1 VVCRVSG
8 GGRGVFDIDEEGVL
22 NMILSDVRTLRF
34 FVNGTWEESSGE
46 ARTVMNPSTGEVIA
60 RVPFATAAEVD
71 RTVRAAHEAFLK
83 WREVPVVER
92 VQVLYRYKALLEKH
106 TDHVARILAT
116 ENGKVFED
124 AKTEVKR
131 AIQMVEVACGMP
143 TLMMGDSLE
152 NVSRGIDSQSIR
164 QPLGVCAG
172 ITPFNFPAMV
182 PMWMFPFA
190 IACGNSFI
198 LKPSEKVPMTPTRTA
213 ELLEEAGIPAGVFN
227 VIHGGKASVDALMA
241 HPLVR
246 AVSFVGSSPIAKYVY
261 EESAKHGKRV
271 QALGGA
277 KNHLVVMADADM
289 DKSVEAIMSSA
300 FGAAGER
307 CLAGSVLVPVG
318 EAAGPLLEK
327 LVAAAKALPV
337 GDSMDAGTGM
347 GPLVTGEHRDK
358 VAGYIENG
366 VAEGAQALCDGRSA
380 AKGSEGFFLGPT
392 IFDHVTPKMTIAREE
407 IFGPVLAVI
416 RAKTLD
422 EAITLVNS
430 SEFGNTTSI
439 FTSDG
444 KSARE
449 YCSRVECGMVGV
461 NIGVAAPMAFFPFS
475 GWKQSFF
482 GDLHAHGKDAVAF
495 YTEQKV
501 IMTRWF

>member
-1 VVCRVSG
+1 
-8 GGRGVFDIDEEGVL
+8 
-22 NMILSDVRTLRF
+22 MIATDTLQF
-34 FVNGTWEESSGE
+34 YVNGKWEDSKGDCHP
-46 ARTVMNPSTGEVIA
+46 VMNPAIGQVIA
-60 RVPFATAAEVD
+60 QVPYATAAEVD
-71 RTVRAAHEAFLK
+71 RVAKFAHAAFLK
-83 WREVPVVER
+83 WREVPVVDR
-92 VQVLYRYKALLEKH
+92 VQVLYRYKTLLEKNV
-106 TDHVARILAT
+106 DDVARILST
-116 ENGKVFED
+116 ENGKTLDD
-124 AKTEVKR
+124 ARASVRR

-172 ITPFNFPAMV
+172 ISPFNFPAMV

-190 IACGNSFI
+190 IACGNTFI
-198 LKPSEKVPMTPTRTA
+198 LKPSEKVPMTPARTC
-213 ELLEEAGIPAGVFN
+213 ELLHDAGIPEGVFN
-227 VIHGGKASVDALMA
+227 LIHGDRVAVDTLLE

-246 AVSFVGSSPIAKYVY
+246 AVSFVGSSPVAKHVY
-261 EESAKHGKRV
+261 ETAAKHGKRV

-277 KNHLVVMADADM
+277 KNHLVVTPGANLE
-289 DKSVEAIMSSA
+289 KSVEAIISSA

-318 EAAGPLLEK
+318 DVAEPLLDLLLATTKK
-327 LVAAAKALPV
+327 LHV
-337 GDSMDAGTGM
+337 GDGTEAGVDM
-347 GPLVTGEHRDK
+347 GPVVTDDHRK
-358 VAGYIENG
+358 KIVGYIEKG
-366 VAEGAQALCDGRSA
+366 VAEGAEPLCDGRNL
-380 AKGSEGFFLGPT
+380 KGSGYFVGPT
-392 IFDHVTPKMTIAREE
+392 IFDRVTPQMTIAKEE
-407 IFGPVLAVI
+407 IFGPVLSVI
-416 RAKTLD
+416 RVKTLD
-422 EAITLVNS
+422 EAIDLVNS
-430 SEFGNTTSI
+430 SKFGNTTSI

-449 YCSRVECGMVGV
+449 YASRIECGMVGV

-475 GWKQSFF
+475 GWKNSFF

>member
-1 VVCRVSG
+1 
-8 GGRGVFDIDEEGVL
+8 
-22 NMILSDVRTLRF
+22 MIATETSVQTLKF
-34 FVNGTWEESSGE
+34 FVNGKWEDGTGSPLHPV
-46 ARTVMNPSTGEVIA
+46 TNPATGAAIA
-60 RVPFATAAEVD
+60 QVPYATAAQVD
-71 RTVRAAHEAFLK
+71 RAVKLAHDAFLK
-83 WREVPVVER
+83 WREVPVIDR

-106 TDHVARILAT
+106 LEDVARILST
-116 ENGKVFED
+116 ENGKIIDD
-124 AKTEVKR
+124 ARTEVR
-131 AIQMVEVACGMP
+131 RGIQMVEVACGMP

-152 NVSRGIDSQSIR
+152 NVSRGIDSITIR

-198 LKPSEKVPMTPTRTA
+198 LKPSEKVPMTPARTA
-213 ELLEEAGIPAGVFN
+213 ELLHEAGLPDGVYN
-227 VIHGGKASVDALMA
+227 VIHGDKIAVDALLE

-261 EESAKHGKRV
+261 QQSAKHGKRV

-277 KNHLVVMADADM
+277 KNHLVVMPDANLE
-289 DKSVEAIMSSA
+289 KSVEAIMSSA

-318 EAAGPLLEK
+318 GVAEPLLK
-327 LVAAAKALPV
+327 LLVAKAKALHM
-337 GDSMDAGTGM
+337 GDGAKDGVEL
-347 GPLVTGEHRDK
+347 GPLVTGDHRDK
-358 VAGYIENG
+358 VTGYIEKG
-366 VAEGAQALCDGRSA
+366 VAEGAKPLCDGREA
-380 AKGSEGFFLGPT
+380 AKGSSGFFLGAT
-392 IFDHVTPKMTIAREE
+392 IFDHVTPQMTIAKEE
-407 IFGPVLAVI
+407 IFGPVLSVI
-416 RAKTLD
+416 RVKTLD
-422 EAITLVNS
+422 DAIGLVNS
-430 SEFGNTTSI
+430 SPFGNTTSI
-439 FTSDG
+439 FTGDG

-449 YCSRVECGMVGV
+449 YASRIECGMVGV

-482 GDLHAHGKDAVAF
+482 GDLHAHGKDAVGF

-501 IMTRWF
+501 VMTRWF

>member
-1 VVCRVSG
+1 
-8 GGRGVFDIDEEGVL
+8 
-22 NMILSDVRTLRF
+22 MIASDVRTLKF
-34 FVNGTWEESSGE
+34 FVNGEWEDSVSQ
-46 ARTVMNPSTGEVIA
+46 THPVSNPSTGEVIA
-60 RVPFATAAEVD
+60 HVPFATGAEVD
-71 RTVRAAHEAFLK
+71 RVVRAAHEAFLK

-92 VQVLYRYKALLEKH
+92 IQVLYRYKALLEKY
-106 TDHVARILAT
+106 TDDVARVLAT
-116 ENGKVFED
+116 ENGKVFDD
-124 AKTEVKR
+124 ARTEVKR

-143 TLMMGDSLE
+143 TLMMGDSIE
-152 NVSRGIDSQSIR
+152 NVSRGIDSKSIR

-198 LKPSEKVPMTPTRTA
+198 LKPSEKVPMTPERTA
-213 ELLEEAGIPAGVFN
+213 ELLDEAGIPAGVYN

-246 AVSFVGSSPIAKYVY
+246 AVSFVGSSPVAKYVY
-261 EESAKHGKRV
+261 EQSAKHGKRV

-277 KNHLVVMADADM
+277 KNHLVVMPDADL

-318 EAAGPLLEK
+318 EAAAPLLEK
-327 LVAAAKALPV
+327 LVAAAKVLEI
-337 GDSMDAGTGM
+337 GDSMKSGTGM

-358 VAGYIENG
+358 VAGFIEKG
-366 VAEGAQALCDGRSA
+366 VAEGAKPLCDGRSKSA
-380 AKGSEGFFLGPT
+380 AANSGGFFLGPT
-392 IFDHVTPKMTIAREE
+392 IFDNVTPQMTIAREE
-407 IFGPVLAVI
+407 IFGPVLSVI
-416 RAKTLD
+416 RVKTLD
-422 EAITLVNS
+422 EAIALVNS

-439 FTSDG
+439 FTGDG

-449 YCSRVECGMVGV
+449 YCSRIECGMVGV

-482 GDLHAHGKDAVAF
+482 GDLHAHGKDAVGF